1 MLTASEEAKR
11 EANDGYM
18 FLEEPKRPFRESKV
32 KSAEEILGPSDDEA
46 VVEEAVLEE
55 EAPVEVA
62 EAVGAPT
69 GAV

>member
-1 MLTASEEAKR
+1 M
-11 EANDGYM
+11 
-18 FLEEPKRPFRESKV
+18 EEPKRPFRESKV

-46 VVEEAVLEE
+46 VVEEAALEE

>member
-1 MLTASEEAKR
+1 
-11 EANDGYM
+11 M

-46 VVEEAVLEE
+46 VVEEAALEE

-69 GAV
+69 GAVSYRSLRMSLGD